1 MLKCLEVLSN
11 VVSGDD
17 RLITMRVKQ
26 GHLESKLVA
35 AMEEVPIFTMRWTNL
50 EDIVIDHLYG
60 DACNSA
66 K

>member
-26 GHLESKLVA
+26 GHSESKLVA
-35 AMEEVPIFTMRWTNL
+35 DLTAVPIFKMKWANL
-50 EDIVIDHLYG
+50 EGIVMDHLYG
-60 DACNSA
+60 EFHNSA